1 MAELD
6 KQKEKVAFWRNLFF
20 IWLTTILGLI
30 AYMFTNYEKFNF
42 IKIILVNLALSIVV
56 ILLIATARVMI
67 KEIDKLKDL

>member
-56 ILLIATARVMI
+56 VLLIATARVMI